1 MDRFIIYTTIIFL
14 AVHNISDNFTR
25 INPIFKPTRSIT
37 TKPCPF
43 RSDASAIVLLKP
55 VICLGHPVIR
65 NKNNKAGE
73 QKEEIRTFYTDVSSI
88 LFTYN
93 ENDLFSSRGRK
104 EDREKEKKRN
114 GLSAL

>member
-1 MDRFIIYTTIIFL
+1 MDRFIIYTTIISL
-14 AVHNISDNFTR
+14 AVHNISN
-25 INPIFKPTRSIT
+25 NPIFNPTRSIKT
-37 TKPCPF
+37 ESCPF